1 MTSDYR
7 DNWPISNEYLIELGR
22 MTALWASLESLLNT
36 CIGKLAGFDPLKD
49 PTSFILVA
57 HSSFPQR
64 LDILGALCERMKEEY
79 KNLEDHKA
87 VIAMLKKAQTNR
99 NRYSHNGLVFDEQTA
114 KYYLP
119 EASARGK
126 MKASVTPVTLEEV
139 HAVSKEVHLATLAL
153 YKLVFINAPSPVW
166 ERPV

>member
-36 CIGKLAGFDPLKD
+36 CIGKLAGFDPLED
-49 PTSFILVA
+49 PTLFILVA

-64 LDILGALCERMKEEY
+64 LDILGALCERLREEY
-79 KNLEDHKA
+79 PNLSEHKA
-87 VIAMLKKAQTNR
+87 VVAMLKKAQASR
-99 NRYSHNGLVFDEQTA
+99 NRYSHNGVVFDEQTA
-114 KYYLP
+114 QYYLP

-126 MKASVTPVTLEEV
+126 MKASVTPVTLDEV
-139 HAVSKEVHLATLAL
+139 HEVSRELHLATLAL
-153 YKLVFINAPSPVW
+153 YKLVLVNAPSPVW
-166 ERPV
+166 DRHA